1 LVAWAAVTREPQSEL
16 VQRPPFSQAEA
27 PEAIGTAVGFHYVN
41 RIVEVFQGHGRIS
54 VGPLP
59 LRGLTMTLV
68 GWIAARALRRRRA
81 PGRTL
86 HLLAEAELPA
96 DLSWASASSHISSAW
111 ARFAAAVERC
121 GEAALPEPARACV
134 TSALAAWDGTDPPLG
149 SDWLQ
154 RAVSGIDLESAPAAR
169 LALLVA
175 LAPYRVDDA
184 AVNDFKR
191 IRPSEREL
199 VAAAAWSS
207 FRAARRIGCWLDPS
221 ERATVTPAGNGAV

>member
-1 LVAWAAVTREPQSEL
+1 
-16 VQRPPFSQAEA
+16 
-27 PEAIGTAVGFHYVN
+27 
-41 RIVEVFQGHGRIS
+41 
-54 VGPLP
+54 
-59 LRGLTMTLV
+59 
-68 GWIAARALRRRRA
+68 
-81 PGRTL
+81 
-86 HLLAEAELPA
+86 
-96 DLSWASASSHISSAW
+96 
-111 ARFAAAVERC
+111 
-121 GEAALPEPARACV
+121 V

-191 IRPSEREL
+191 NRPSEREL

-221 ERATVTPAGNGAV
+221 ARATVTPTGNRAA